1 METGHQP
8 ETRHPAG
15 SDGTRRAQ
23 LVSAAVAAPALSALV
38 LITAAGTDAPL
49 GAPDYWPW
57 LLTGL
62 QVLALWSAGTRRWW
76 GWLLGAAVQLPWIAY
91 AVDTGQPG
99 LSPDSPSPPPSRP
112 TVSWSAG
119 HDQGVART
127 VKVDVFRSTH
137 EGGGSDEGS
146 PH

>member
-99 LSPDSPSPPPSRP
+99 FIPGFAVSAAVQTHSFLVGRPRSRSRTDS
-112 TVSWSAG
+112 
-119 HDQGVART
+119 
-127 VKVDVFRSTH
+127 
-137 EGGGSDEGS
+137 EGRRVQVYA
-146 PH
+146 